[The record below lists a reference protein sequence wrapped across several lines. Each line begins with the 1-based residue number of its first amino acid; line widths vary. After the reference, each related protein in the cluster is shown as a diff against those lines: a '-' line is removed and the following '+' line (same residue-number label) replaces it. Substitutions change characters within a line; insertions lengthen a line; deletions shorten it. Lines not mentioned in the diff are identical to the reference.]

1 MLMDQTE
8 IIGVSTLCK
17 TKKCNIIHKMEYS
30 SVIVVLPNIHH
41 GFMVLMFI
49 HVSSQMGA
57 VHSIRA
63 FRRETQ

>member
-17 TKKCNIIHKMEYS
+17 TKKCNIIHKIEYS

-49 HVSSQMGA
+49 H
-57 VHSIRA
+57 
-63 FRRETQ
+63 TQRPPKKAGHNNLK